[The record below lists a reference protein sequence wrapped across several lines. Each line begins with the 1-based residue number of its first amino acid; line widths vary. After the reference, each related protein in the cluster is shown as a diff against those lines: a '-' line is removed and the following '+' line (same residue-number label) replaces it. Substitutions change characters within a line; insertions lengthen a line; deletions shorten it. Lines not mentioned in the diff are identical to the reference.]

1 MGGGRRATGPRHDVL
16 RAGGLLV
23 ILARFR
29 GFSAFEAWC
38 TVSSWW
44 KVAKRKLR
52 RAHVGLLRGSG
63 APAEIAGGMAL
74 GLFIAMLPI
83 MGLQLPLALVIAE
96 ALRRLTHFQ
105 LSRVAAAAGVWLN
118 NPVTAAPVYGLCYF
132 IGRPIAHRLLPASS
146 QQAGAQAATGFDLG
160 ALFSSPDALEAML
173 GLIIG
178 GVLLGVPT
186 AWLGYRITY
195 GMVSR
200 HQARRDERRS
210 RRARGLRMASG
221 T

>member
-1 MGGGRRATGPRHDVL
+1 M
-16 RAGGLLV
+16 
-23 ILARFR
+23 
-29 GFSAFEAWC
+29 
-38 TVSSWW
+38 
-44 KVAKRKLR
+44 
-52 RAHVGLLRGSG
+52 GLLRGSG
-63 APAEIAGGMAL
+63 APAEIAGGMAV

-96 ALRRLTHFQ
+96 GVRRTTHFQ

-118 NPVTAAPVYGLCYF
+118 NPVTAAPVYGLCYLV
-132 IGRPIAHRLLPASS
+132 GRPIAHRLLPATS
-146 QQAGAQAATGFDLG
+146 QQTGVQAASGFDLST
-160 ALFSSPDALEAML
+160 LFTSPDALEAML
-173 GLIIG
+173 GLVIG

-200 HQARRDERRS
+200 HQARREERRS

>member
-1 MGGGRRATGPRHDVL
+1 M
-16 RAGGLLV
+16 
-23 ILARFR
+23 
-29 GFSAFEAWC
+29 
-38 TVSSWW
+38 
-44 KVAKRKLR
+44 
-52 RAHVGLLRGSG
+52 GLLRGSG
-63 APAEIAGGMAL
+63 APAEIAGGMAV

-96 ALRRLTHFQ
+96 GVRRTTHLQ

-118 NPVTAAPVYGLCYF
+118 NPVTAAPVYGLCYL
-132 IGRPIAHRLLPASS
+132 IGRPIAHRLLPATP
-146 QQAGAQAATGFDLG
+146 QQTAAQAASGFDLST
-160 ALFSSPDALEAML
+160 LFTSPDALEAML
-173 GLIIG
+173 GLVIG

-200 HQARRDERRS
+200 HQARREERRS